1 MPYACLRGEVRD
13 AVGPKTRHQRTEPLV
28 VGDVELFEGEARM
41 RRKLCQ
47 TGALQADII
56 VRVEIVEPM
65 NDRPGGKQ
73 AGG

>member
-1 MPYACLRGEVRD
+1 MTNRFDPFAEIAWRPAD
-13 AVGPKTRHQRTEPLV
+13 GPCFTPA
-28 VGDVELFEGEARM
+28 VELFEGEARM